1 MNDGQ
6 NYATPVSRR
15 EPPGHAWAKISNVIK
30 VLIAYREGWTAAAQD
45 PMERSLFS
53 YIWRHSR
60 PEQVVILGLV
70 VLAQIFYFMSLTVP
84 KDVINNGIQ
93 GNAFKNSPTIPFLVW
108 ELDLSAFLPGKV
120 IRFFDGFQVDQLQ
133 YLVVMSFVF
142 LGAVV
147 INGQFKRSINTQKGR
162 MGERMLRRL
171 RYELY
176 DRILR
181 FPPAHF
187 RKVKQAELATMIKDE
202 VEPLGGFIGDAFV
215 QPMFLGG
222 QALTA
227 IIFIMLQNW
236 LLGIIVIVLLGV
248 QMAIIP
254 RLRKPVL
261 VLGRQRQ
268 LSARQLAG
276 RIAETADG
284 VHEIHIHGAANYERA
299 DISERLGK
307 IFKIRFDLYQ
317 KKFIA
322 KFWNNI
328 LSQAT
333 PFAIYLVGGYFAITG
348 QMDVGAVVGVLLAYK
363 DLPSP
368 IKELIDWDQQRQDVQ
383 IKYEQV
389 IDQFQPEGMMP
400 PELQAIPDGPPPPL
414 GKELALAGV
423 VVSEDGRVKQ
433 LDGVSLTLPT
443 ATRVAVIGGSGS
455 GKDVL
460 GQVLARQT
468 TPASGSIRIDG
479 KDFFQ
484 LPEYVLGARVAY
496 VGQDTYLFP
505 ISVRDNLLFG
515 LKLRPVAPATYDD
528 ATRTLR
534 TAFWKESERAGNPP
548 LDPNADWVDYE
559 LAGAT
564 GPADLLPCIV
574 KVLKQ
579 VELDEDIY
587 SLGLRGT
594 VDANARPDLAEKILK
609 ARHTL
614 HGRLKDAAYAG
625 LVEPFD
631 EDHYNKNLS
640 VAENLLFGTPL
651 GKQFDGDN
659 LAADPY
665 VMSVL
670 KQTGLDLDMQRMGL
684 SIAETMVELFSG
696 LSPDNPL
703 FEQYSFIS
711 ADELPNVRLLLQRLG
726 GKGIEAVPD
735 ADRMR
740 LMTLPFRY
748 IEARHRLGL
757 IDAEMEG
764 RILAA
769 RRAFADGLPASLRDA
784 VEFYDFERY
793 NSAAT
798 LQDNILFG
806 RLVYGQ
812 AQAAERIGGLIAEV
826 LDELHLRDSVIEVG
840 LEYNVGVGGKRL
852 PASQR
857 QKLGIARA
865 LIKRPQLLVVNE
877 AVAMFDGRT
886 QDRIRDNI
894 LAAATEDGR
903 GVFWIANR
911 PNQSEP
917 FEQIVV
923 MQGGRVAAQGAPSDL
938 AAKGGLYAEL
948 MASA

>member
-1 MNDGQ
+1 MQRN
-6 NYATPVSRR
+6 
-15 EPPGHAWAKISNVIK
+15 
-30 VLIAYREGWTAAAQD
+30 
-45 PMERSLFS
+45 LFT

-60 PEQVVILGLV
+60 PEQIVILGLV
-70 VLAQIFYFMSLTVP
+70 VLAQVFYFLSLTVP
-84 KDVINNGIQ
+84 KSVINNGIQ
-93 GNAFKNSPTIPFLVW
+93 GNAFKDSKTIPFLVW
-108 ELDLSAFLPGKV
+108 ELDLSAILPGKI
-120 IRFFDGFQVDQLQ
+120 IRIFDGFQVDQLG
-133 YLVVMSFVF
+133 YLVTMSFVF

-147 INGQFKRSINTQKGR
+147 VNGLFKKTINTQKGR

-227 IIFIMLQNW
+227 ILFIMLQNW
-236 LLGIIVIVLLGV
+236 LLGIIVVVLLGV
-248 QMAIIP
+248 QMAIVP
-254 RLRKPVL
+254 RLRRPVL
-261 VLGRQRQ
+261 ILGRQRQ
-268 LSARQLAG
+268 ITARQLAG

-299 DISERLGK
+299 DISERLGR

-317 KKFIA
+317 KKFVA

-368 IKELIDWDQQRQDVQ
+368 IKELLDWDQQRQDVQ

-400 PELQAIPDGPPPPL
+400 EQLQAIPDGPPPPL
-414 GKELALAGV
+414 GRELALASV
-423 VVSEDGRVKQ
+423 TVSEDGRVKQ
-433 LDGVSLTLPT
+433 LDSVSLVLPT
-443 ATRVAVIGGSGS
+443 CSKLAVIGGSSS

-460 GQVLARQT
+460 GQVLARLT
-468 TPASGSIRIDG
+468 WPSGGSIKLDG
-479 KDFFQ
+479 NDFFQ
-484 LPEYVLGARVAY
+484 LPEYVLGARTSY
-496 VGQDTYLFP
+496 VGQETYLFP
-505 ISVRDNLLFG
+505 LSVRDNLLFG
-515 LKLRPVAPATYDD
+515 LKIRPITPAKYDD
-528 ATRTLR
+528 EAKTERELFR
-534 TAFWKESERAGNPP
+534 KEAERAGNPA
-548 LDPNADWVDYE
+548 LDPNADWIDYE

-564 GPADLLPCIV
+564 GPADLLPCMV
-574 KVLKQ
+574 EVLKQ

-587 SLGLRGT
+587 ALGLRGT
-594 VDANARPDLAEKILK
+594 IDQATRPDLTERILK
-609 ARHTL
+609 ARHAM
-614 HGRLKDAAYAG
+614 HGRLQDPSYAG
-625 LVEPFD
+625 LVETFNGD
-631 EDHYNKNLS
+631 RYNRNLS
-640 VAENLLFGTPL
+640 VAENILFGTPL
-651 GKQFDGDN
+651 GKDFAGDN
-659 LAADPY
+659 IAVDPY
-665 VMSVL
+665 MQSVL
-670 KQTGLDLDMQRMGL
+670 RATGIDLDLQRMGL
-684 SIAETMVELFSG
+684 TIAETMVELFSG

-726 GKGIEAVPD
+726 GKGIDAVPE
-735 ADRMR
+735 ADRPR

-757 IDAEMEG
+757 IDAELEE
-764 RILAA
+764 RLLAA
-769 RRAFADGLPASLRDA
+769 RHAFAEGLPAPLRGA

-812 AQAAERIGGLIAEV
+812 AQGEQRIGTLISDVLNELGL
-826 LDELHLRDSVIEVG
+826 HNSVIEVG

-852 PASQR
+852 TATQR

-865 LIKRPQLLVVNE
+865 LIKRPQLMIVNE
-877 AVAMFDGRT
+877 AVASFDSRT

-894 LAAATEDGR
+894 LATAKKDDR
-903 GVFWIANR
+903 GIVWIANR
-911 PNQSEP
+911 PSQAEP

-923 MQGGRVAAQGAPSDL
+923 MQGGRIAAQGKPSDL

-948 MASA
+948 MAS

>member
-1 MNDGQ
+1 MQRN
-6 NYATPVSRR
+6 
-15 EPPGHAWAKISNVIK
+15 
-30 VLIAYREGWTAAAQD
+30 
-45 PMERSLFS
+45 LFT

-60 PEQVVILGLV
+60 PEQLVILGLV
-70 VLAQIFYFMSLTVP
+70 VLAQLFYFLSLTVP
-84 KDVINNGIQ
+84 KSVINNGIQ
-93 GNAFKNSPTIPFLVW
+93 GNAFKNSTTIPFLVW
-108 ELDLSAFLPGKV
+108 ELDLSAILPGKV

-147 INGQFKRSINTQKGR
+147 VNGQFKKTINTQKGR

-187 RKVKQAELATMIKDE
+187 RKVKQAELATMVKDE

-215 QPMFLGG
+215 APMFLGG

-236 LLGIIVIVLLGV
+236 LLGIVVVVLLAV

-261 VLGRQRQ
+261 ILGRQRQ
-268 LSARQLAG
+268 LSARLLAG

-299 DISERLGK
+299 DISERLGA

-317 KKFIA
+317 KKFVA
-322 KFWNNI
+322 KFWNNF

-333 PFAIYLVGGYFAITG
+333 PFAIYLIGGYFAITG

-414 GKELALAGV
+414 GSELALTGV
-423 VVSEDGRVKQ
+423 TFTEDGRVKL
-433 LDGVSLTLPT
+433 LDGVTLSVPT
-443 ATRVAVIGGSGS
+443 STKLAVIGGSGS

-460 GQVLARQT
+460 GQVLARLVVPT
-468 TPASGSIRIDG
+468 GGSVRLDG
-479 KDFFQ
+479 QDYFQ
-484 LPEYVLGARVAY
+484 VPEYVLGARTAY
-496 VGQDTYLFP
+496 IGQDTYLFP
-505 ISVRDNLLFG
+505 LSVRDNLLFG
-515 LKLRPVAPATYDD
+515 LKFRPVAPANYDD
-528 ATRTLR
+528 PTRTVR
-534 TAFWKESERAGNPP
+534 EAFWKESERAGNPP
-548 LDPNADWVDYE
+548 FDPNADWVDYE

-564 GPADLLPCIV
+564 GPADLLPRMV
-574 KVLKQ
+574 DALRQ
-579 VELDEDIY
+579 VEIDEDIY

-594 VDANARPDLAEKILK
+594 IDVAQRPDLAEKILT
-609 ARHTL
+609 ARQTL
-614 HGRLKDAAYAG
+614 HGRLQNETYAG
-625 LVEPFD
+625 LVEAFNAD
-631 EDHYNKNLS
+631 LYNKNLS

-659 LAADPY
+659 IAADPY
-665 VMSVL
+665 VQSVL
-670 KQTGLDLDMQRMGL
+670 KATGLELDLQRMGL
-684 SIAETMVELFSG
+684 TIAETMVELFSG

-726 GKGIEAVPD
+726 GKGIEAVPE
-735 ADRMR
+735 AERSR

-757 IDAEMEG
+757 VDGAVEE
-764 RILAA
+764 RLLVA
-769 RRAFADGLPASLRDA
+769 RHAFASGLPANLRGA
-784 VEFYDFERY
+784 VEFYDFGRY

-812 AQAAERIGGLIAEV
+812 AQADTRIGLLITEV
-826 LDELHLRDSVIEVG
+826 LNELGLRDSAIGVG
-840 LEYNVGVGGKRL
+840 LEYNVGVAGKRL
-852 PASQR
+852 PATQR

-877 AVAMFDGRT
+877 AVAVFDGRT

-894 LAAATEDGR
+894 LAAADGR
-903 GVFWIANR
+903 GVVWIANR
-911 PNQSEP
+911 PAQAEP
-917 FEQIVV
+917 FEQVVV
-923 MQGGRVAAQGAPSDL
+923 MQAGKIVAQGTPSEL
-938 AAKGGLYAEL
+938 AARGGLYTDL

>member
-1 MNDGQ
+1 MQRN
-6 NYATPVSRR
+6 
-15 EPPGHAWAKISNVIK
+15 
-30 VLIAYREGWTAAAQD
+30 
-45 PMERSLFS
+45 LFA
-53 YIWRHSR
+53 YIWRYSR
-60 PEQVVILGLV
+60 PEQLVILSLV
-70 VLAQIFYFMSLTVP
+70 VLAQVFYFLSLTVP
-84 KDVINNGIQ
+84 KSIVNNGIQ
-93 GNAFKNSPTIPFLVW
+93 GNAFKGHETIPFLVW
-108 ELDLSAFLPGKV
+108 EFDLSAFLPGKI
-120 IRFFDGFQVDQLQ
+120 IRLFDGFQVDQLT
-133 YLVVMSFVF
+133 YLVCMSFVY
-142 LGAVV
+142 LAAVV
-147 INGQFKRSINTQKGR
+147 VNGQFKKSINTQKGR

-187 RKVKQAELATMIKDE
+187 RKVKQAELATMVKDE
-202 VEPLGGFIGDAFV
+202 VEPLGGFIGDAYV

-236 LLGIIVIVLLGV
+236 LLSIIVVVLLAA

-254 RLRKPVL
+254 RLRRPVL
-261 VLGRQRQ
+261 VLGRERQ
-268 LSARQLAG
+268 ISARQLAG

-284 VHEIHIHGAANYERA
+284 ESEIHLHGAANYERA
-299 DISERLGK
+299 DVAERLGK
-307 IFKIRFDLYQ
+307 IYKIRFDLYQ
-317 KKFIA
+317 KKFVA
-322 KFWNNI
+322 KFWNNF

-400 PELQAIPDGPPPPL
+400 PELQTLPDGPPPPL
-414 GKELALAGV
+414 GRELALAGV
-423 VVSEDGRVKQ
+423 TVSEDGRVKQ
-433 LDGVSLTLPT
+433 LDGVSLTIPT
-443 ATRVAVIGGSGS
+443 GAKTAVIGSSSS

-460 GQVLARQT
+460 AQVLARRML
-468 TPASGSIRIDG
+468 PSGGSIKIDG
-479 KDFFQ
+479 QDFFQ
-484 LPEYVLGARVAY
+484 LPEYLLGARLAY

-505 ISVRDNLLFG
+505 LSVRDNLLFG
-515 LKLRPVAPATYDD
+515 LRLRPVTPAPYDET
-528 ATRTLR
+528 AQALR
-534 TAFWKESERAGNPP
+534 EAFWLESERAGNPA
-548 LDPNADWVDYE
+548 LDPNADWIEYE

-564 GPADLLPCIV
+564 GPTDLLPHMV
-574 KVLKQ
+574 GALKQ
-579 VELDEDIY
+579 VELYDDIY
-587 SLGLRGT
+587 SLGLRGKI
-594 VDANARPDLAEKILK
+594 DAAARPDLAEKILK

-614 HGRLKDAAYAG
+614 HGRLQDASYAG
-625 LVEPFD
+625 LVEPFNA
-631 EDHYNKNLS
+631 DHYNRNLS
-640 VAENLLFGTPL
+640 VAENLLFGTPV
-651 GKQFDGDN
+651 GNQFDGDN
-659 LAADPY
+659 IAADLY
-665 VMSVL
+665 VQSVL
-670 KQTGLDLDMQRMGL
+670 KELGLELDLQRMGL
-684 SIAETMVELFSG
+684 AIAETMVELFSG

-703 FEQYSFIS
+703 FEQYSFIA

-735 ADRMR
+735 ADRPR

-757 IDAEMEG
+757 IDAAMED
-764 RILAA
+764 RLLAA
-769 RRAFADGLPASLRDA
+769 RRAFAAGLPQSLRGA
-784 VEFYDFERY
+784 VEFYDFGRY

-812 AQAAERIGGLIAEV
+812 AQAEQRIGTLIAEV
-826 LDELHLRDSVIEVG
+826 LDELELRDSVVEAG

-852 PASQR
+852 PATQR

-865 LIKRPQLLVVNE
+865 LIKRPQLLIVNE
-877 AVAMFDGRT
+877 AVAVFEGRT

-894 LAAATEDGR
+894 LAAAKQDDR
-903 GVFWIANR
+903 GVIWIANR
-911 PNQSEP
+911 PEQAEP
-917 FEQIVV
+917 FEHVVV
-923 MQGGRVAAQGAPSDL
+923 MQGGRVAALGAPSDL
-938 AAKGGLYAEL
+938 AAKGGVYAEL
-948 MASA
+948 MAA

>member
-1 MNDGQ
+1 MQRN
-6 NYATPVSRR
+6 
-15 EPPGHAWAKISNVIK
+15 
-30 VLIAYREGWTAAAQD
+30 
-45 PMERSLFS
+45 LFT
-53 YIWRHSR
+53 YIWRHSK
-60 PEQVVILGLV
+60 PEQVMILGLV
-70 VLAQIFYFMSLTVP
+70 VLAQVFYFLSLTVP
-84 KDVINNGIQ
+84 KDIVNNGIQ
-93 GNAFKNSPTIPFLVW
+93 GNAFKHSQTIPFLVW
-108 ELDLSAFLPGKV
+108 ELDLSAVLPGRV
-120 IRFFDGFQVDQLQ
+120 LRIFDGFQVDQLG
-133 YLVVMSFVF
+133 YLVTMSFVF

-147 INGQFKRSINTQKGR
+147 VNGLFKKTINTQKGR

-227 IIFIMLQNW
+227 ILFIMLQNW
-236 LLGIIVIVLLGV
+236 LLGIIVVALLGV
-248 QMAIIP
+248 QMAIVP
-254 RLRKPVL
+254 RLRRPVL
-261 VLGRQRQ
+261 ILGRQRQ
-268 LSARQLAG
+268 ITARQLAG

-299 DISERLGK
+299 DIAERLGK

-317 KKFIA
+317 KKFVA
-322 KFWNNI
+322 KFWNNF

-368 IKELIDWDQQRQDVQ
+368 IKELLDWDQQRQDVQ

-400 PELQAIPDGPPPPL
+400 TELQALPDGPPPPL
-414 GKELALAGV
+414 GRELALAGV
-423 VVSEDGRVKQ
+423 TVSEDGRVKQ
-433 LDGVSLTLPT
+433 LDSVSMVLPT
-443 ATRVAVIGGSGS
+443 CSKLAVIGASSS

-460 GQVLARQT
+460 GQVLARLT
-468 TPASGSIRIDG
+468 LPSGGTIKLDG
-479 KDFFQ
+479 NDFFQ
-484 LPEYVLGARVAY
+484 LPEYVLGSRTAY
-496 VGQDTYLFP
+496 IGQDTYLFP
-505 ISVRDNLLFG
+505 LSVRDNLLFG
-515 LKLRPVAPATYDD
+515 LKIRPIAPAQYDD
-528 ATRTLR
+528 SFKSEREI
-534 TAFWKESERAGNPP
+534 FWKESERAGNPV
-548 LDPNADWVDYE
+548 LDPNADWIDYE

-564 GPADLLPCIV
+564 GPADLLPCMV
-574 KVLKQ
+574 EALKQ

-587 SLGLRGT
+587 MFGLRGSI
-594 VDANARPDLAEKILK
+594 DAAQRPDLAERFLK
-609 ARHTL
+609 ARHEL
-614 HGRLKDAAYAG
+614 HVRLQDASYAG
-625 LVEPFD
+625 LVETFNGD
-631 EDHYNKNLS
+631 RYNRNLS
-640 VAENLLFGTPL
+640 VAENILFGTPV
-651 GKQFDGDN
+651 GKQLSGDGI
-659 LAADPY
+659 AFDPY
-665 VMSVL
+665 MQSL
-670 KQTGLDLDMQRMGL
+670 LRTTGLEVELQRMGL
-684 SIAETMVELFSG
+684 AIAETMVELFSG

-726 GKGIEAVPD
+726 GKGIEAVPE
-735 ADRMR
+735 ADRPR

-757 IDAEMEG
+757 IDAAMEE
-764 RILAA
+764 RLLAA
-769 RRAFADGLPASLRDA
+769 RHAFAEGLPASLRGA
-784 VEFYDFERY
+784 VEFYDFQRY

-812 AQAAERIGGLIAEV
+812 AQGEQRIGTLLSSV
-826 LDELHLRDSVIEVG
+826 LDELNLRNSVIEVG

-852 PASQR
+852 TANQR

-865 LIKRPQLLVVNE
+865 LIKRPQLLIVNE
-877 AVAMFDGRT
+877 AVASFDSRT

-894 LAAATEDGR
+894 LAVAKKDNR
-903 GVFWIANR
+903 GVVWIANR
-911 PNQSEP
+911 PSQAEP
-917 FEQIVV
+917 FERIVV
-923 MQGGRVAAQGAPSDL
+923 MQGGRIAAQGKPSEL

-948 MASA
+948 MAQA

>member
-1 MNDGQ
+1 MQRN
-6 NYATPVSRR
+6 
-15 EPPGHAWAKISNVIK
+15 
-30 VLIAYREGWTAAAQD
+30 
-45 PMERSLFS
+45 LFT

-60 PEQVVILGLV
+60 PEQLVILALV
-70 VLAQIFYFMSLTVP
+70 VLAQLFYFLSLTVP

-93 GNAFKNSPTIPFLVW
+93 GNAFKNHTTIPFLVW
-108 ELDLSAFLPGKV
+108 EFDLRAFLPGKV
-120 IRFFDGFQVDQLQ
+120 IRVFDGFQVDQLQ

-142 LGAVV
+142 LGAVIV
-147 INGQFKRSINTQKGR
+147 NGQFKKTINTQKGR

-187 RKVKQAELATMIKDE
+187 RKVKQAELATMVKDE

-215 QPMFLGG
+215 APMFLGG

-227 IIFIMLQNW
+227 IIFIMMQNW
-236 LLGIIVIVLLGV
+236 LLGIVVIVLLGV
-248 QMAIIP
+248 QMVIIP

-268 LSARQLAG
+268 ISARLLAG

-284 VHEIHIHGAANYERA
+284 VNEIHIHGAANYERA
-299 DISERLGK
+299 DISERLGA

-317 KKFIA
+317 KKFVA
-322 KFWNNI
+322 KFWNNF

-333 PFAIYLVGGYFAITG
+333 PFAIYLIGGYFAITG

-400 PELQAIPDGPPPPL
+400 PELQAIPEGPPPPL

-423 VVSEDGRVKQ
+423 TFSEDGRVKL
-433 LDGVSLTLPT
+433 LDGVTLAIPT
-443 ATRVAVIGGSGS
+443 STKLAVIGGSGS

-460 GQVLARQT
+460 GQVLARLT
-468 TPASGSIRIDG
+468 LPTGGSIRLDG
-479 KDFFQ
+479 QDFFQ
-484 LPEYVLGARVAY
+484 VPEYVLGARTSY
-496 VGQDTYLFP
+496 IGQDTYLFP
-505 ISVRDNLLFG
+505 LSVRENLLFG
-515 LKLRPVAPATYDD
+515 LKFRPVAPAAYDD
-528 ATRTLR
+528 ATRPLR
-534 TAFWKESERAGNPP
+534 EAFWKESVRAGNPP
-548 LDPNADWVDYE
+548 FDPNADWIDYE
-559 LAGAT
+559 LAGAS
-564 GPADLLPCIV
+564 GPADLLPRMV
-574 KVLKQ
+574 DALRQ
-579 VELDEDIY
+579 VEIDEDIY

-594 VDANARPDLAEKILK
+594 IDAALRPDLAEKILT

-614 HGRLKDAAYAG
+614 HGRLQNATYAG
-625 LVEPFD
+625 LVEPFNAD
-631 EDHYNKNLS
+631 LYNKNLS

-659 LAADPY
+659 IAADPY
-665 VMSVL
+665 VQSVL
-670 KQTGLDLDMQRMGL
+670 QATGLELDLQRMGL
-684 SIAETMVELFSG
+684 TIAETMVELFSG

-726 GKGIEAVPD
+726 GKGIEAVPE
-735 ADRMR
+735 ADRPR

-757 IDAEMEG
+757 VDGAVEERLLG
-764 RILAA
+764 A
-769 RRAFADGLPASLRDA
+769 RHAFAAGLPANLRGA
-784 VEFYDFERY
+784 VEFYDFGRY

-812 AQAAERIGGLIAEV
+812 AQADTRIGMLITEV
-826 LDELHLRDSVIEVG
+826 LNELGLRDSAIGVG
-840 LEYNVGVGGKRL
+840 LEYNVGVAGKRL
-852 PASQR
+852 PATQR

-865 LIKRPQLLVVNE
+865 LIKRPQLLIVNE
-877 AVAMFDGRT
+877 AVAVFDGRT

-894 LAAATEDGR
+894 LAAADGR
-903 GVFWIANR
+903 GVVWIANR
-911 PNQSEP
+911 PAQAEP
-917 FEQIVV
+917 FEHIVV
-923 MQGGRVAAQGAPSDL
+923 MQAGKIVAQGTPSEL
-938 AAKGGLYAEL
+938 AARGGLYTDL

>member
-1 MNDGQ
+1 MNR
-6 NYATPVSRR
+6 N
-15 EPPGHAWAKISNVIK
+15 
-30 VLIAYREGWTAAAQD
+30 
-45 PMERSLFS
+45 LFS
-53 YIWRHSR
+53 YIWRYSK
-60 PEQVVILGLV
+60 PEQVVILFLV
-70 VLAQIFYFMSLTVP
+70 VLAQVFYFLSLSVP
-84 KDVINNGIQ
+84 KSIVNNGIT
-93 GNAFKNSPTIPFLVW
+93 GNAFKHHHTIPFLVW
-108 ELDLSAFLPGKV
+108 ELDLSAIFPGKV
-120 IRFFDGFQVDQLQ
+120 IRILDGFQVDQLD
-133 YLVVMSFVF
+133 YLVIMSFVF
-142 LGAVV
+142 LAAVIV
-147 INGQFKRSINTQKGR
+147 NGQFKKSINTQKGR

-227 IIFIMLQNW
+227 IIFIMMQNF
-236 LLGIIVIVLLGV
+236 LLSVIVLVLLGA
-248 QMAIIP
+248 QMVIIP

-268 LSARQLAG
+268 LTARLLAG

-284 VHEIHIHGAANYERA
+284 YQEIHIHGAANWERA
-299 DISERLGK
+299 DIAERLGH
-307 IFKIRFDLYQ
+307 IFKIRFDLYN
-317 KKFIA
+317 KKFVA

-348 QMDVGAVVGVLLAYK
+348 HMDVGAVVGVLLAYK

-389 IDQFQPEGMMP
+389 IDQFQPEGMMEQ
-400 PELQAIPDGPPPPL
+400 ELQVVPDGPPPPL
-414 GKELALAGV
+414 GDELILSGV
-423 VVSEDGRVKQ
+423 TVTEDGRVKQ
-433 LDGVSLTLPT
+433 LDAVTLTLET
-443 ATRVAVIGGSGS
+443 DAKIAIIGGAGS

-460 GQVLARQT
+460 GQVLARLV
-468 TPASGSIRIDG
+468 PPSSGSIRIDNEDYG
-479 KDFFQ
+479 R
-484 LPEYVLGARVAY
+484 LPEYVLGARTAY
-496 VGQDTYLFP
+496 VGQETYLFP

-515 LKLRPVAPATYDD
+515 LKHRPIAPARYDD
-528 ATRTLR
+528 VTQALR
-534 TAFWKESERAGNPP
+534 EAFWTESERAGNPAF
-548 LDPNADWVDYE
+548 DPNADWIDYE
-559 LAGAT
+559 LAGAS

-587 SLGLRGT
+587 SLGLRGAI
-594 VDANARPDLAEKILK
+594 DAEARPDLAEKILK
-609 ARHTL
+609 VRHVL
-614 HGRLKDAAYAG
+614 HGRLQEPDYVS
-625 LVEPFD
+625 LVEPFNVD
-631 EDHYNKNLS
+631 RYNRNLS
-640 VAENLLFGTPL
+640 VAENLLFGTPV
-651 GKQFDGDN
+651 GKDFDGDN

-665 VMSVL
+665 MQAVL
-670 KQTGLDLDMQRMGL
+670 HELGLDQDLLRMGL

-711 ADELPNVRLLLQRLG
+711 ADDLPNVRLLLQRLG
-726 GKGIEAVPD
+726 GKGAEAVPE
-735 ADRMR
+735 ADRVR
-740 LMTLPFRY
+740 LTTLPLRY

-757 IDAEMEG
+757 IDAAMED
-764 RILAA
+764 RLLAA
-769 RRAFADGLPASLRDA
+769 RRAFRAGLPAPLQGA
-784 VEFYDFERY
+784 VEFYDFGRY
-793 NSAAT
+793 NNAAT

-812 AQAAERIGGLIAEV
+812 AQGDQRIGTLIRQV
-826 LDELHLRDSVIEVG
+826 LDELALRDSVIEVG
-840 LEYNVGVGGKRL
+840 LDYNVGVAGKRL
-852 PASQR
+852 AATQR

-865 LIKRPQLLVVNE
+865 LIKRPQFLVVNE
-877 AVAMFDGRT
+877 AVAVFDGRT
-886 QDRIRDNI
+886 QDRIRDHI
-894 LAAATEDGR
+894 LEAADGR
-903 GVFWIANR
+903 GVVWIANR
-911 PNQSEP
+911 PAQAEP
-917 FEQIVV
+917 FEQVIV
-923 MQGGRVAAQGAPSDL
+923 MQGGRVAASGKKTQLQGN
-938 AAKGGLYAEL
+938 GLYADL

>member
-1 MNDGQ
+1 MQRN
-6 NYATPVSRR
+6 
-15 EPPGHAWAKISNVIK
+15 
-30 VLIAYREGWTAAAQD
+30 
-45 PMERSLFS
+45 LFS

-60 PEQVVILGLV
+60 PEQVVILSLV
-70 VLAQIFYFMSLTVP
+70 MLAQVFYFLSLTVP
-84 KDVINNGIQ
+84 KDIVNNGIQ
-93 GNAFKNSPTIPFLVW
+93 GNAFKHSQTIPFLVW
-108 ELDLSAFLPGKV
+108 ELDLSRILPGKV
-120 IRFFDGFQVDQLQ
+120 LRIFDGFQVDQLG
-133 YLVVMSFVF
+133 YLVTMSFVF

-147 INGQFKRSINTQKGR
+147 INGQFKKSINTQKGR

-187 RKVKQAELATMIKDE
+187 RKVKQAELATMVKDE

-227 IIFIMLQNW
+227 IFFIMLQNW
-236 LLGIIVIVLLGV
+236 LLGLIVIALLAA
-248 QMAIIP
+248 QMIIIP

-268 LSARQLAG
+268 ISARQLAG

-284 VHEIHIHGAANYERA
+284 VHEIHAHGAANYERA
-299 DISERLGK
+299 DISERLGA
-307 IFKIRFDLYQ
+307 IYKIRFDLYQ
-317 KKFIA
+317 KKFAA
-322 KFWNNI
+322 KFWNNL
-328 LSQAT
+328 LSQST

-433 LDGVSLTLPT
+433 LDSVSLTLPT
-443 ATRVAVIGGSGS
+443 TSRVAVIGGSGS
-455 GKDVL
+455 GKEVL
-460 GQVLARQT
+460 GYVLARQT
-468 TPASGSIRIDG
+468 LPSSGSIRIDG

-484 LPEYVLGARVAY
+484 LPEYVIGARLAY

-505 ISVRDNLLFG
+505 LSVRDNLLFG
-515 LKLRPVAPATYDD
+515 LKIRPVVPATYDE
-528 ATRTLR
+528 ATKALR
-534 TAFWKESERAGNPP
+534 ETFWKESERAGNPAF
-548 LDPNADWVDYE
+548 DPNADWVDYE

-564 GPADLLPCIV
+564 GPADLLPCMV
-574 KVLKQ
+574 QVLKQ

-594 VDANARPDLAEKILK
+594 IDAAARPDLAGKILK
-609 ARHTL
+609 ARHAL
-614 HGRLKDAAYAG
+614 HEHLQDGTYAG
-625 LVEPFD
+625 LVEPFND
-631 EDHYNKNLS
+631 DHYNKNLS
-640 VAENLLFGTPL
+640 VAENLLFGTAL

-665 VMSVL
+665 VLSVL
-670 KQTGLDLDMQRMGL
+670 KTTGLDLDLQRMGL
-684 SIAETMVELFSG
+684 TIAETMVELFSG

-726 GKGIEAVPD
+726 GKGIEAVPE
-735 ADRMR
+735 ADRVR

-757 IDAEMEG
+757 IDAAMEE
-764 RILAA
+764 RILGA
-769 RRAFADGLPASLRDA
+769 RRAFAEGLPANLRDA

-812 AQAAERIGGLIAEV
+812 AQAGERIGTLIAQV
-826 LDELHLRDSVIEVG
+826 FNELGLRDSVIEVG

-852 PASQR
+852 PATQR

-865 LIKRPQLLVVNE
+865 MIKRPELMVVNE

-886 QDRIRDNI
+886 QDRIRDNV
-894 LAAATEDGR
+894 LACATESNR
-903 GVFWIANR
+903 GVVWIANR
-911 PNQSEP
+911 PNQAEP
-917 FEQIVV
+917 FEMVVV
-923 MQGGRVAAQGAPSDL
+923 MQGGRVVAQGSPSEL

>member
-1 MNDGQ
+1 MQRN
-6 NYATPVSRR
+6 
-15 EPPGHAWAKISNVIK
+15 
-30 VLIAYREGWTAAAQD
+30 
-45 PMERSLFS
+45 LFT

-60 PEQVVILGLV
+60 PEQIVILGLV
-70 VLAQIFYFMSLTVP
+70 VLAQVFYFMSLTVP
-84 KDVINNGIQ
+84 KSVINNGIQ
-93 GNAFKNSPTIPFLVW
+93 GNAFKNTKTIPFLVW
-108 ELDLSAFLPGKV
+108 ELDLSAILPGKI
-120 IRFFDGFQVDQLQ
+120 IRIFDGFQVDQLG
-133 YLVVMSFVF
+133 YLVTMSFVF

-147 INGQFKRSINTQKGR
+147 VNGLFKKTINTQKGR

-181 FPPAHF
+181 FPAAHF
-187 RKVKQAELATMIKDE
+187 RKVKQAELATMVKDE

-227 IIFIMLQNW
+227 IIFIMMQNW
-236 LLGIIVIVLLGV
+236 LLGIIVIVLLAV

-254 RLRKPVL
+254 RLRRPVL

-268 LSARQLAG
+268 ISARQLAG

-299 DISERLGK
+299 DISERLGR

-317 KKFIA
+317 KKFVA

-400 PELQAIPDGPPPPL
+400 EELQRIPDGPPPPL
-414 GKELALAGV
+414 GRELALAGV
-423 VVSEDGRVKQ
+423 TVSEDGRVKQ
-433 LDGVSLTLPT
+433 LDSVSMVLPT
-443 ATRVAVIGGSGS
+443 CSKLAVIGGSSS

-460 GQVLARQT
+460 GQVLARLT
-468 TPASGSIRIDG
+468 LPSGGSIKLDG
-479 KDFFQ
+479 NDFFQ
-484 LPEYVLGARVAY
+484 LPEYVLGARTSY
-496 VGQDTYLFP
+496 VGQETYLFP
-505 ISVRDNLLFG
+505 LSVRDNLLFG
-515 LKLRPVAPATYDD
+515 LKIRPVTPAKYDD
-528 ATRTLR
+528 ATRAEREL
-534 TAFWKESERAGNPP
+534 FWKEAERAGNPA
-548 LDPNADWVDYE
+548 LDPTADWIDYE

-564 GPADLLPCIV
+564 GPADLLPRIV
-574 KVLKQ
+574 EVLKN

-594 VDANARPDLAEKILK
+594 VDPALRPDLAERILK
-609 ARHTL
+609 ARHEL
-614 HGRLKDAAYAG
+614 HGRLQDASYTG
-625 LVEPFD
+625 LVETFNGD
-631 EDHYNKNLS
+631 RYNRNLS
-640 VAENLLFGTPL
+640 VAENILFGTPL
-651 GKQFDGDN
+651 GKDFSGDN
-659 LAADPY
+659 IAVDPY
-665 VMSVL
+665 MQSVL
-670 KQTGLDLDMQRMGL
+670 RATGIDKDLQRMGL
-684 SIAETMVELFSG
+684 TIAETMVELFSG

-726 GKGIEAVPD
+726 GKGIDAVPE
-735 ADRMR
+735 ADRPR

-757 IDAEMEG
+757 IDAAMEE
-764 RILAA
+764 RLLAA
-769 RRAFADGLPASLRDA
+769 RHAFAAGLPAPLRGA
-784 VEFYDFERY
+784 VEFYDFQRY

-812 AQAAERIGGLIAEV
+812 AQGEQRIGTLISEV
-826 LDELHLRDSVIEVG
+826 LSQLGLHNSVIEVG

-852 PASQR
+852 TATQR

-865 LIKRPQLLVVNE
+865 LIKRPQLMIVNE
-877 AVAMFDGRT
+877 AVASFDGRT

-894 LAAATEDGR
+894 LATAKKDDR
-903 GVFWIANR
+903 GIVWIANR
-911 PNQSEP
+911 PAQAAP

-923 MQGGRVAAQGAPSDL
+923 MQGGRIAAQGKPSDL